1 MTSPRAALGVTLVLL
16 ASLFF
21 GVCGPFG
28 KVVIQAGLT
37 PIQVTWLR
45 ICGVG
50 LLALAVAAVPLV
62 RTLRSGT
69 RLPWGAL
76 ALFGLTAIAAVQA
89 FYFIAV
95 ERLPV
100 GIALLLEFMGPIVV
114 VAWVRFVRRT
124 ILPRS
129 AVIGVLLSLVGL
141 CIVVEVWSGLRLDA
155 VGLIAGSAAAACQAT
170 YFLSGEKLT
179 ARVDVRVLLAVG
191 FAAGAVALAPLAA
204 PWALD
209 WAVLSSEVTLGGVDT
224 TGLVSIVA
232 LVVCTAVAYGL
243 GLSGLRFVSAPVA
256 GAIGYA
262 EVVVASLAAWALL
275 GEALTIPQV
284 VGGLVVIAGVFTA
297 QRAVAA
303 KRTGVEEQAE
313 EAAVTKV

>member
-1 MTSPRAALGVTLVLL
+1 MSSPRAALGVTLVL
-16 ASLFF
+16 AAALFF

-50 LLALAVAAVPLV
+50 VIALIAAAVPLIRV
-62 RTLRSGT
+62 LRRGD

-124 ILPRS
+124 ILPRA
-129 AVIGVLLSLVGL
+129 AVVGTFLSIAGL
-141 CIVVEVWSGLRLDA
+141 CIVVEVWSGLQLDA
-155 VGLIAGSAAAACQAT
+155 VGLMAGSAAAACQAT
-170 YFLSGEKLT
+170 YFLSGERLT
-179 ARVDVRVLLAVG
+179 AKVDVRVLLAVG
-191 FAAGAVALAPLAA
+191 FTTGAIALAPLAA

-209 WAVLSSEVTLGGVDT
+209 WAALSAEVSLGGVTT
-224 TGLVSIVA
+224 TGLWSVIA
-232 LVVCTAVAYGL
+232 LILCTAVAYGV
-243 GLSGLRFVSAPVA
+243 GLSGLRFISAPVA
-256 GAIGYA
+256 GGIGYA

-275 GEALTIPQV
+275 GESLTVPQII
-284 VGGLVVIAGVFTA
+284 GGLVVVAGVFTA
-297 QRAVAA
+297 QRAVAGKTKEPDEA
-303 KRTGVEEQAE
+303 T
-313 EAAVTKV
+313 EAAIVPG

>member
-1 MTSPRAALGVTLVLL
+1 MSSPRAALGVTLVLC
-16 ASLFF
+16 AALFF

-37 PIQVTWLR
+37 PVQVTWLR

-50 LLALAVAAVPLV
+50 VIAVIAAAVPLV
-62 RTLRSGT
+62 RVLREGR
-69 RLPWGAL
+69 RLPWGDL
-76 ALFGLTAIAAVQA
+76 ILFGLTAISAVQA

-124 ILPRS
+124 VLPRA
-129 AVIGVLLSLVGL
+129 AVIGVLLSIVGL
-141 CIVVEVWSGLRLDA
+141 CIVVEIWSGLRLDA

-179 ARVDVRVLLAVG
+179 AKVDVRILLAVG
-191 FAAGAVALAPLAA
+191 FTVGAISLVPIAA
-204 PWALD
+204 PWAMNWD
-209 WAVLSSEVTLGGVDT
+209 ALSSQVTLGGLEVT
-224 TGLVSIVA
+224 AFVSVIA
-232 LVVCTAVAYGL
+232 LVLCTAAAYGL

-275 GEALTIPQV
+275 GEALTVPQII
-284 VGGLVVIAGVFTA
+284 GGLVVVAGVITA
-297 QRAVAA
+297 QRAVSPKAA
-303 KRTGVEEQAE
+303 DAETAAE
-313 EAAVTKV
+313 EAAVSKV